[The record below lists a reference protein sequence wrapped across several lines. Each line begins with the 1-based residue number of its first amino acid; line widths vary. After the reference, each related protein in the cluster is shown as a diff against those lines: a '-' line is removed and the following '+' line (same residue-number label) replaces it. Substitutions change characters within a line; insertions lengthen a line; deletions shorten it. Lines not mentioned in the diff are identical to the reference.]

1 MAALNMLWV
10 NWRWGILL
18 LCSVLF
24 IGACGGSDSLES
36 GSTKVVPTATA
47 ASATGG
53 SASTATSAPQPTAT
67 AASAIGGSASTATS
81 APQPTATKAS
91 SGGGGGNLG
100 LDDALDEAIE
110 LYEEFLE
117 VLAGV
122 TDEASARAAVDDVTR
137 IVGEFEELD
146 KRMDDYTEA
155 EIASAALS
163 SRFLNFGQELNLEM
177 SRIFS
182 DPAIFL
188 LLAEAFENLN

>member
-1 MAALNMLWV
+1 M
-10 NWRWGILL
+10 
-18 LCSVLF
+18 
-24 IGACGGSDSLES
+24 
-36 GSTKVVPTATA
+36 
-47 ASATGG
+47 
-53 SASTATSAPQPTAT
+53 
-67 AASAIGGSASTATS
+67 
-81 APQPTATKAS
+81 
-91 SGGGGGNLG
+91 G

-163 SRFLNFGQELNLEM
+163 SRF
-177 SRIFS
+177 
-182 DPAIFL
+182 
-188 LLAEAFENLN
+188 

>member
-18 LCSVLF
+18 LCSDLF

-47 ASATGG
+47 ASAT
-53 SASTATSAPQPTAT
+53 
-67 AASAIGGSASTATS
+67 GGSASTATS